1 MFMALDDKDLKT
13 VIDAMD
19 DKKVSA
25 KDFVIK
31 EGENG
36 DVLYIVESGD
46 LSCYKFL
53 NGKETFLKK
62 YQ

>member
-46 LSCYKFL
+46 LSL
-53 NGKETFLKK
+53 
-62 YQ
+62 